1 MVQVGHVKRGLW
13 WSWDVMLCVVILHR
27 VSPLTPLGAQGINT
41 MEWKKSEEVG
51 ADRGLESDTP
61 RLTLPLAHLSPL
73 SKMMGQRP
81 GNVASPYALKE
92 NKLDLVDTWDH
103 HRPFNSILHFTDGQ
117 T

>member
-1 MVQVGHVKRGLW
+1 
-13 WSWDVMLCVVILHR
+13 MLCMVLLHL

-41 MEWKKSEEVG
+41 MEWEKSEKVG
-51 ADRGLESDTP
+51 ADRGFESDTP

-81 GNVASPYALKE
+81 GNVVFPYALKE

-103 HRPFNSILHFTDGQ
+103 H
-117 T
+117 